1 MSNCLTDL
9 KLKITK
15 NGRNYVEGYVTPRP
29 ILHNGIAKR
38 DL

>member
-15 NGRNYVEGYVTPRP
+15 NDRDYENGYVTPRP
-29 ILHNGIAKR
+29 ILHNGTAKR

>member
-9 KLKITK
+9 KLKITRSDRDYA
-15 NGRNYVEGYVTPRP
+15 NGYVTPRP
-29 ILHNGIAKR
+29 ILHNGVAKR

>member
-9 KLKITK
+9 KLKIAKST
-15 NGRNYVEGYVTPRP
+15 RNYTDDYVTPRP
-29 ILHNGIAKR
+29 ILHEGTASR